1 MTRRLTFFLLLA
13 AGGVVIQ
20 QQLLLRRPPRLI
32 DLQPQSLQSGRAA
45 LDVSFSRAMLRNNLA
60 AESIM
65 SPALPHRWLGQGNRL
80 RLIIEGEA
88 PIDGPIALTLAGR
101 DQRMQPMR
109 PQTQWWDPR
118 PWLLVTR
125 QMEGGEQLQLQDR
138 QGQWHPLSPVWTSL
152 QTLVPL
158 GNGRG
163 VAIVSSNSTG
173 QETIWLKRLSPRNLD
188 SSRQQLGPPEPGA
201 LESLSKGNLLFGHIS
216 SNLSGDLL
224 VQTGG
229 LKPGSE
235 TLELLLANGERQ
247 SLNLTSSGP
256 VQLLPAGGG
265 LVVPGYDGISLRPIK
280 DNGKPPQVLPGSREL
295 GAFCTTSGRAVLIR
309 HWPDY
314 RRSIEL
320 VIAGLAPRQLH
331 LGEQAVLA
339 VSCNGSGEQIWAVLG
354 IWQGRRSQHELVKF
368 DSEGTVLLRRKLDPW
383 TLIPGTGVEHNLID
397 NTLLVT
403 LTKSDLQS
411 GRAALI
417 DADTL
422 QLKKVMEGPIRE
434 ARWLPS
440 G

>member
-1 MTRRLTFFLLLA
+1 MTRRLTLVLSLA
-13 AGGVVIQ
+13 AAAVAIQ
-20 QQLLLRRPPRLI
+20 QQLLLRRPPRLL
-32 DLQPQSLQSGRAA
+32 DLSPQPLQSGRAA
-45 LDVSFSRAMLRNNLA
+45 VDVRFSRAMHRNNLA
-60 AESIM
+60 AESTL

-80 RLIIEGEA
+80 RLILEGDA

-101 DQRMQPMR
+101 DQRRQAMA
-109 PQTQWWDPR
+109 PQRRWWDPR

-125 QMEGGEQLQLQDR
+125 QMEDGEQLQLQDR

-163 VAIVSSNSTG
+163 VAMVSSNSTG

-201 LESLSKGNLLFGHIS
+201 LEALSQGNLLFGHIS
-216 SNLSGDLL
+216 SNLNGDLL

-235 TLELLLANGERQ
+235 TLELLLANGEQQ
-247 SLNLTSSGP
+247 SLELPSSGP
-256 VQLLPAGGG
+256 IQLLPAGGG
-265 LVVPGYDGISLRPIK
+265 LVVPGYDGISLRPIQ
-280 DNGKPPQVLPGSREL
+280 DNGQPPQVLPGSREL
-295 GAFCTTSGRAVLIR
+295 GAFCSTSGRAVLIR

-320 VIAGLAPRQLH
+320 VIPGLAPRQLH
-331 LGEQAVLA
+331 LGEQAVLG

-354 IWQGRRSQHELVKF
+354 VWQGRRSQHELVQF
-368 DSEGTVLLRRKLDPW
+368 DSEGSVLRRRNLDPW
-383 TLIPGTGVEHNLID
+383 TIIPGTGVEHNPVD
-397 NTLLVT
+397 NTLLMT

-422 QLKKVMEGPIRE
+422 KLKKVMEEPIKE
-434 ARWLPS
+434 ALWLPS

>member
-13 AGGVVIQ
+13 AAGVVIQ
-20 QQLLLRRPPRLI
+20 QQLLLRRPPRLV
-32 DLQPQSLQSGRAA
+32 DLQPQPLQSGRAA
-45 LDVSFSRAMLRNNLA
+45 LDVRFSRAMHRSNLA
-60 AESIM
+60 AESSL
-65 SPALPHRWLGQGNRL
+65 SPKLDHRWLGQGNRL
-80 RLIIEGEA
+80 RLVLEGQA
-88 PIDGPIALTLAGR
+88 PIDAPIALKLAGR
-101 DQRMQPMR
+101 DQRMQPMS

-125 QMEGGEQLQLQDR
+125 QMEGGEQLQLLDR
-138 QGQWHPLSPVWTSL
+138 QGQWHPISPVWTSL

-163 VAIVSSNSTG
+163 VAMVSSNSTG

-188 SSRQQLGPPEPGA
+188 PSRQQLGPPEPGA

-216 SNLSGDLL
+216 SNLNGDLL

-247 SLNLTSSGP
+247 SLDLASSGP
-256 VQLLPAGGG
+256 LQLLPAGGG

-295 GAFCTTSGRAVLIR
+295 GAFCSTSGRAVLIR

-320 VIAGLAPRQLH
+320 VIPGLAPRQLH
-331 LGEQAVLA
+331 LGEQAVLG
-339 VSCNGSGEQIWAVLG
+339 VSCNGSGDRIWAVLG
-354 IWQGRRSQHELVKF
+354 VWQGQRSQHELVQF
-368 DSEGTVLLRRKLDPW
+368 DSEGSVLQRRTLAPW
-383 TLIPGTGVEHNLID
+383 SLSPGTGVEHNPVGND
-397 NTLLVT
+397 LLMTVT
-403 LTKSDLQS
+403 KPDLTA

-417 DADTL
+417 EADTL
-422 QLKKVMEGPIRE
+422 QWKQIMDEPIQE
-434 ARWLPS
+434 ARWLPA

>member
-1 MTRRLTFFLLLA
+1 MTRRLTLVLLLG
-13 AGGVVIQ
+13 AGAVVIQ
-20 QQLLLRRPPRLI
+20 QQLLLRRPPRLL
-32 DLQPQSLQSGRAA
+32 DLSPQPLQSGRAA
-45 LDVSFSRAMLRNNLA
+45 VDVRFSRAMHRNNLA
-60 AESIM
+60 AESTL

-80 RLIIEGEA
+80 RLVLEGQA
-88 PIDGPIALTLAGR
+88 PIDAPIALRLAGR

-109 PQTQWWDPR
+109 PQTRWWDPR

-125 QMEGGEQLQLQDR
+125 QMEDGEQLQLLDR

-163 VAIVSSNSTG
+163 VAMVSSNSTG

-201 LESLSKGNLLFGHIS
+201 LEALSQGNLLFGHIS
-216 SNLSGDLL
+216 SNLNGDLL

-235 TLELLLANGERQ
+235 TLELLLANSERQ
-247 SLNLTSSGP
+247 SLDLASSGP
-256 VQLLPAGGG
+256 LQLLPAGGG

-295 GAFCTTSGRAVLIR
+295 GAFCSTSGRAVLIR

-320 VIAGLAPRQLH
+320 VIPGLAPRQLH
-331 LGEQAVLA
+331 LGEEAVLG

-354 IWQGRRSQHELVKF
+354 VWRGRRSQHELVQF
-368 DSEGTVLLRRKLDPW
+368 DSEGSVLQRRTLAPW
-383 TLIPGTGVEHNLID
+383 SLSPGTGVEHNPVD
-397 NTLLVT
+397 NTLLMT
-403 LTKSDLQS
+403 LTQPELIG

-417 DADTL
+417 NGDTL
-422 QLKKVMEGPIRE
+422 QLNKTLDEPIRE
-434 ARWLPS
+434 ARWLPA